1 MDSLN
6 TSRVGRWLALL
17 ICLLCTL
24 VAEAA
29 PQFPVLSGR
38 IVDQAGLLSE
48 AVTSKLEQLL
58 AQHETETSNQVVVVT
73 LSSLQGYDI
82 ADYGYQLGRHW
93 GIGQKQRD
101 NGVILIVAPAERR
114 VRIEVGY
121 GLEGVLTDALSNN
134 IIQTQILPQFR
145 QQKYEAGIVAGV
157 QAILAVI
164 AGSYEPIKTS
174 SDESLAPVFIFLL
187 FMLLFLLMMYLQDRR
202 NYSPQNTNRDGF
214 IYIPP
219 GSRGGGFT
227 GGGGFGGG
235 GFGGGGGSF
244 GGGGSSGGW

>member
-1 MDSLN
+1 MNSLKTCN
-6 TSRVGRWLALL
+6 GRVGRRLALL
-17 ICLLCTL
+17 ICLLGIPAA
-24 VAEAA
+24 VAA
-29 PQFPVLSGR
+29 PQFPTLTGR
-38 IVDQAGLLSE
+38 VVDQAGLLSE
-48 AVTSKLEQLL
+48 AATSGLEQLL
-58 AQHETETSNQVVVVT
+58 ARHETETSNQVVVVT
-73 LSSLQGYDI
+73 LTSLQGYDI

-134 IIQTQILPQFR
+134 IIQTQILPPFR

-157 QAILAVI
+157 QAILAAI
-164 AGSYEPIKTS
+164 AGSYEPIEKS
-174 SDESLAPVFIFLL
+174 GDESLAPVFVFLL
-187 FMLLFLLMMYLQDRR
+187 FMLLFLLMVYLQDRR
-202 NYSPQNTNRDGF
+202 NYAPRNTSHDGF
-214 IYIPP
+214 IYLPP
-219 GSRGGGFT
+219 GSQD
-227 GGGGFGGG
+227 GGFGGG